1 MIPHANP
8 KVFFDV
14 SVLRQDEGYT
24 LGALRPD
31 NDGYYTV
38 VVGEL
43 EEKSRN
49 ECYYNSEAILKQVT
63 EKDSIFNL
71 ALTEG
76 SLTGEWQHPPIT
88 ADISRIETI
97 DATYESH
104 HIRRVYTKEDNGRL
118 FIVAE
123 LKPYGPYGKY
133 LEDSLQNPH
142 QNTAFSLRSLMKST
156 WDKVKNC
163 EVRYIVRLVTFDHV
177 NTPGYKRASKRYAP
191 ATESLYKKE
200 LSLEDF
206 LTPNNTGLAFESFS
220 DKELMELFE
229 VSEREYHQ
237 TKSGLYVKNTS
248 TYFDEKG
255 RKKSIIHSALYK

>member
-1 MIPHANP
+1 MIPRANP

-14 SVLRQDEGYT
+14 SVLKQDEGYT
-24 LGALRPD
+24 LNAIRPD
-31 NDGYYTV
+31 KDGYYTV

-88 ADISRIETI
+88 SDIARIETI
-97 DATYESH
+97 DATLESH
-104 HIRRVYTKEDNGRL
+104 HIRRVYTKEDNGRV
-118 FIVAE
+118 FIIAE
-123 LKPYGPYGKY
+123 IKPYGPYGKY

-142 QNTAFSLRSLMKST
+142 QNTSFSLRSLMKST
-156 WDKVKNC
+156 WDKVKQC

-191 ATESLYKKE
+191 ATESIYSKE
-200 LSLEDF
+200 ITLEDF
-206 LTPNNTGLAFESFS
+206 INPNNGFALESFS
-220 DKELMELFE
+220 DKEIMDLFE
-229 VSEREYHQ
+229 VSEKEYHQ
-237 TKSGLYVKNTS
+237 TKAGLYVKNTS
-248 TYFDEKG
+248 TYFDKNG
-255 RKKSIIHSALYK
+255 SKKSIIHSALYN